1 METTKI
7 DIAYK
12 PLYQTKKRYILITG
26 GRASL
31 KSTSVHDF
39 IARLT
44 YEKGHGILMLRYTM
58 TSAEKSVIPEF
69 KLTLQKLGIE
79 KDFKITREV
88 IINEQTGSFIYF
100 AGVKTSSGD
109 QTAKLKSI
117 PGITTMVVEEGEDFT
132 DKAAFK
138 NIDRS
143 IRTKDK
149 QNRVIW
155 IMNPTFSGHF
165 IYQDWIKNHLTHK
178 EIEGINIQTSTH
190 QQVEHIHTTYHIA
203 KRYLSNDWLLEA
215 NLLKEENRK
224 EYDNAYLGQWKDYA
238 EGVIFDKWTLEK
250 FPNNEETIYYG
261 LDWGFAED
269 PLAMVQICIKAKKL
283 YVKELIYEKGLT
295 NADLLARLVSLKINK
310 HDYIIADSAEP
321 KSITDIWR
329 EGYNIIGAKKGDGS
343 INYGINLIKK
353 FELCVDPGSVNLQT
367 ELRNYQWSKD
377 RLKEILP
384 KPIDKWNHAID
395 ALRYSLTIK
404 ESQNNFFVK

>member
-1 METTKI
+1 MESQI
-7 DIAYK
+7 DVRYK
-12 PLYQTKKRYILITG
+12 PLYETKKRYILITG

-39 IARLT
+39 IVRLT
-44 YEKGHGILMLRYTM
+44 YEQGHGILMLRYTM
-58 TSAEKSVIPEF
+58 ASAEKSVIPEF
-69 KLTLQKLGIE
+69 RLALQKLGVE
-79 KDFKITREV
+79 EDFKITKEV
-88 IINEQTGSFIYF
+88 VVNTKTGSFIYF
-100 AGVKTSSGD
+100 SGIKTSSGD

-132 DKAAFK
+132 DRAAFK

-165 IYQDWIKNHLTHK
+165 IYQDWIKNHLGHQ
-178 EIEGINIQTSTH
+178 EEDGVQIQKSTH
-190 QQVEHIHTTYHIA
+190 RQVEHIHTTYEIA
-203 KRYLSNDWLLEA
+203 KRFLSEDWLLEA
-215 NLLKEENRK
+215 QTLKQENRK

-238 EGVIFDKWTLEK
+238 EGVVFDKWKLEQ
-250 FPNNEETIYYG
+250 FPEHETIYYG

-269 PLAMVQICIKAKKL
+269 PTALVKICIKGNKL
-283 YVKELIYEKGLT
+283 YVKELLYEKGLT
-295 NADLLARLVSLKINK
+295 NTDLLNRFVSLDINK
-310 HDYIIADSAEP
+310 NDFIIADSAEP
-321 KSITDIWR
+321 KSITEIWR

-353 FELCVDPGSVNLQT
+353 YVLCIDPTSINLQT

-377 RLKEILP
+377 RLKNILP
-384 KPIDKWNHAID
+384 KPVDKFNHLIDS
-395 ALRYSLTIK
+395 LRYSV
-404 ESQNNFFVK
+404 SYANQQNNFFIT